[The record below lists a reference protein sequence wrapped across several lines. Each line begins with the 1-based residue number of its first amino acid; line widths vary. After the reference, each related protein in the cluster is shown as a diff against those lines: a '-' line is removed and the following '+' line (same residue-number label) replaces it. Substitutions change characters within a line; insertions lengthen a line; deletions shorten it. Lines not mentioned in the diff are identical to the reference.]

1 MQMEKFFTVHCFPF
15 PDIIQ
20 HGGKEGFSDEKS
32 WILANLDVKAVAGSQ
47 HVNTN
52 DDQSEMDVASV
63 FLS

>member
-32 WILANLDVKAVAGSQ
+32 WILADNEFGCQGGRRFTAREHKR
-47 HVNTN
+47 
-52 DDQSEMDVASV
+52 
-63 FLS
+63 